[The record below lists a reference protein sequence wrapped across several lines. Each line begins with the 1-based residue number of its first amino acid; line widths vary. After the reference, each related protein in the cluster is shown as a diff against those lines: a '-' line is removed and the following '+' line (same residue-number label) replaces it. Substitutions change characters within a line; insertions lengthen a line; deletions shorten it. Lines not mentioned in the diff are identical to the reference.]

1 MKNKNSAEKYFNQK
15 DFSIIE
21 IVLII
26 LSVVSLIA
34 AAVIQ
39 GGGPI
44 GLPVLLVCIVAFCIC
59 RSFKIKDSE
68 IEEILRKTIQ
78 DNKIDCSENDIQ
90 CYDLKSAV
98 IKKRKDGK
106 FISPNYYIT
115 DIVFS
120 AEETIFN
127 IYVIDLI
134 KQSAEKLSHR
144 VGINKS
150 IVLMEETIKTR
161 AGFAKVSWLEIE
173 GDGVIFV
180 ESNDYKASQLIQKVC
195 DRHKK

>member
-1 MKNKNSAEKYFNQK
+1 MYMTKWLKIMDLK
-15 DFSIIE
+15 DFGINSNKE
-21 IVLII
+21 IPANL
-26 LSVVSLIA
+26 
-34 AAVIQ
+34 
-39 GGGPI
+39 
-44 GLPVLLVCIVAFCIC
+44 
-59 RSFKIKDSE
+59 
-68 IEEILRKTIQ
+68 IEEVLRKIIQ

-115 DIVFS
+115 DISFS
-120 AEETIFN
+120 PKETIFN

-134 KQSAEKLSHR
+134 KQSAEKRSDR
-144 VGINKS
+144 VSLDKHI
-150 IVLMEETIKTR
+150 ILTEETIKTR